1 MEKFLLCL
9 RVYRLHGQKFWKTM
23 KLFMIL
29 MCCFTFSLSANSF
42 AQQEKVNLDLRDV
55 SIKTLFS
62 EIQRQTKLHFIFS
75 SEQANRLDKLTVKAT
90 DETVKS
96 VLDRIFEGTGFSYTF
111 RDDIIMVRFEGEQ
124 AAQQVKKEMEIR
136 GVVKDKNGDPLPG
149 VTVLVGGTT
158 LGTATDGKGEF
169 LLKVPEQES
178 VALHFSFV
186 GMKTQELV
194 FKKGQQPLT
203 VVMEEDSESIEE
215 IVVTGYQQIEKRN
228 LTSSVV
234 TVKTSELQTI
244 GASSIEQML
253 QGVVPGLSVVNT
265 SASPGAAPKIRIR
278 GTATIAGNADPL
290 WVLDGVILENSV
302 PVTAADLNSP
312 DVMNMFNSVIG
323 GINPNDI
330 ESITVLKDASA
341 TAIYGTRAANG
352 VIVVTTKKG
361 KANSFNIS
369 YQHTSSISIRPH
381 YDDFDLLNS
390 KERVAL
396 AWENY
401 EDGLSLWGG
410 TYADGISGLEGLLNS
425 YALGQI
431 SKDQLNT
438 MVNKLEEVN
447 TDWFKILFRNA
458 YTQTHNLSVSGG
470 TEKTNYYISLNYNGE
485 EGVDKASEYKNYG
498 GMVKLNTQLF
508 QGVNMGAIVQVDRRD
523 REMYH
528 SSLDLFNYAVRSSRA
543 IPLRE
548 DNGDLHYYIGS
559 VSGRAS
565 KINVLNELAN
575 SGNESTQTD
584 AKGIVNLTVNL
595 YKGLKYEGL
604 FSYASSH
611 STARDY
617 ATEKTAY
624 VATIRGYGY
633 GEGSEDNV
641 KKSPLPYGGVY
652 NETTYEQRSSL
663 IRNGLTYK
671 GSLMDDLSID
681 VLLGQEFR
689 NTNYKGLTS
698 NIYGYFHD
706 RGNTFYEPAL
716 GESTGHLKRNK
727 TTRNLVDRSNISYYG
742 VISAMY
748 DNRYVLNA
756 NIRFDGSNLF
766 GSNPKYRYLPLWSV
780 SGRWIISNE
789 SFLSD
794 NTLISNLALRAS
806 YGLRGN
812 IVEDSSPSIIAA
824 ALPPNAVTGLFEM
837 EIQQAPNPDLKWE
850 TTASFNAG
858 LEIALFDNRLS
869 LDIDYYLD
877 KSKDLIA
884 YKGVSSVSGFSG
896 KYVNYANVTNQGL
909 DVALSGTILKSK
921 DWNWTAAFN
930 MGYVKNEVTKSKSTA
945 QTKYLVQ
952 SVYTPGEVYEG
963 KPVNGMFSYRFAKL
977 DGKGMPMFY
986 DKDGNV
992 LGVDSDEIVNFP
1004 YDIENLKYEGTRDP
1018 MLSGG
1023 LNTRVAYK
1031 NVSLS
1036 MLFAFGLK
1044 NVVRLPSRA
1053 YVSAPNSDE
1062 NANSSIKDRWRPGQ
1076 DNTGKTIPALSSG
1089 DGLIMTADDNFYATD
1104 WYNLSDA
1111 TVVPGDYLRFRN
1123 LMIEYRLPL
1132 RWVNKVV
1139 IGDKKLSSVTL
1150 KFQAQNLF
1158 VLADKRLKG
1167 YDPETIN
1174 YTTNAYGSLPLART
1188 FTLGLNVN
1196 F

>member
-1 MEKFLLCL
+1 
-9 RVYRLHGQKFWKTM
+9 M
-23 KLFMIL
+23 KLFIFL

-96 VLDRIFEGTGFSYTF
+96 VLDRIFEGTGFTYTF
-111 RDDIIMVRFEGEQ
+111 RDDIIMVRFEGEKTVRQ
-124 AAQQVKKEMEIR
+124 AEKEMEIR
-136 GVVKDKNGDPLPG
+136 GVVKDKNGEPLPG

-158 LGTATDGKGEF
+158 LGTATDAKGEF

-194 FKKGQQPLT
+194 FKKGQKPLT
-203 VVMEEDSESIEE
+203 VVMEEDSENIEE

-278 GTATIAGNADPL
+278 GTATISGNADPL

-369 YQHTSSISIRPH
+369 YQHTSTVSIRPF
-381 YDDFDLLNS
+381 YDNFDLLNS

-401 EDGLSLWGG
+401 EDGLSIWSS
-410 TYADGISGLEGLLNS
+410 TYANGGPGIEGLLNS

-431 SKDQLNT
+431 TKEQLNT
-438 MVNKLEEVN
+438 MANKLEGLN

-498 GMVKLNTQLF
+498 GMVKVNTQLF

-528 SSLDLFNYAVRSSRA
+528 SSIDLFNYAVRVSRA

-548 DNGDLHYYIGS
+548 DNGELYYYMGT
-559 VSGRAS
+559 VTGRAH
-565 KINVLNELAN
+565 KFNILNELAN
-575 SGNESTQTD
+575 TSNESTQTD
-584 AKGIVNLTVNL
+584 MKGIVNLTVNL

-617 ATEKTAY
+617 ATEQSAY
-624 VATIRGYGY
+624 VADIRGYEY
-633 GEGSEDNV
+633 GEGSEDDM
-641 KKSPLPYGGVY
+641 KQSPRPYGGVY

-671 GSLMDDLSID
+671 GSLVENLSID

-698 NIYGYFHD
+698 NVYGYFHD

-727 TTRNLVDRSNISYYG
+727 TTRSLVDRSNISYYG
-742 VISAMY
+742 VVSAMY

-794 NTLISNLALRAS
+794 NEMIDNLALRAS

-850 TTASFNAG
+850 TTASFNVG
-858 LEIALFDNRLS
+858 LEVGLFDNRLS
-869 LDIDYYLD
+869 LDVDYYLD

-896 KYVNYANVTNQGL
+896 KYVNYADVSNQGL
-909 DVALSGTILKSK
+909 DISLSGTIIKNK
-921 DWNWTAAFN
+921 DWRWTTAFN
-930 MGYVKNEVTKSKSTA
+930 MGYVKNKVTKANSTA

-963 KPVNGMFSYRFAKL
+963 KPVNGMFSYRFAGL
-977 DGKGMPMFY
+977 DDIGMPMFY
-986 DKDGNV
+986 DKDGKV
-992 LGVDSDEIVNFP
+992 LGVSSEEIVNFP
-1004 YDIENLKYEGTRDP
+1004 YDIANLKYEGTRDP
-1018 MLSGG
+1018 ILSGG
-1023 LNTRVAYK
+1023 LNTRIAYK

-1044 NVVRLPSRA
+1044 NVVRLPARA
-1053 YVSAPNSDE
+1053 YVTAPADDA
-1062 NANSSIKDRWRPGQ
+1062 NANSSIKDRWRPGK

-1089 DGLIMTADDNFYATD
+1089 DGYIATADGNFYATD
-1104 WYNLSDA
+1104 WYNSSDE

-1123 LMIEYRLPL
+1123 LMVEYQLPG
-1132 RWVNKVV
+1132 RWVDNV
-1139 IGDKKLSSVTL
+1139 IVGGRKLGNVSL

-1174 YTTNAYGSLPLART
+1174 YTTTSYGSLPLART
-1188 FTLGLNVN
+1188 FTLGLNIN

>member
-1 MEKFLLCL
+1 
-9 RVYRLHGQKFWKTM
+9 M
-23 KLFMIL
+23 KLFIFL

-96 VLDRIFEGTGFSYTF
+96 VLDRIFEGTGFTYTF
-111 RDDIIMVRFEGEQ
+111 RDDIIMVRFEGEKTVRQ
-124 AAQQVKKEMEIR
+124 AEKEMEIR
-136 GVVKDKNGDPLPG
+136 GVVKDKNGEPLPG

-158 LGTATDGKGEF
+158 LGTATDAKGEF

-194 FKKGQQPLT
+194 FKKGQKPLA
-203 VVMEEDSESIEE
+203 VVMEEDSENIEE

-278 GTATIAGNADPL
+278 GTATISGNADPL

-369 YQHTSSISIRPH
+369 YQHTSTVSIRPF
-381 YDDFDLLNS
+381 YDNFDLLNS

-401 EDGLSLWGG
+401 EDGLSIWSS
-410 TYADGISGLEGLLNS
+410 TYANGGPGIEGLLNS
-425 YALGQI
+425 YVLGQI
-431 SKDQLNT
+431 TKEQLNT
-438 MVNKLEEVN
+438 MANELEGLN

-498 GMVKLNTQLF
+498 GMVKVNTQLF

-528 SSLDLFNYAVRSSRA
+528 SSIDLFNYAVRASRA

-548 DNGDLHYYIGS
+548 DNGELYYYMGT
-559 VSGRAS
+559 VTGRAH
-565 KINVLNELAN
+565 KFNILNELAN
-575 SGNESTQTD
+575 TSNESTQTD
-584 AKGIVNLTVNL
+584 MKGIVNLTVNL

-617 ATEKTAY
+617 ATEQSAY
-624 VATIRGYGY
+624 VADIRGYEY
-633 GEGSEDNV
+633 GEGDDM

-671 GSLMDDLSID
+671 GSLVENLSID

-698 NIYGYFHD
+698 NVYGYFHD

-727 TTRNLVDRSNISYYG
+727 TTRSLVDRSNISYYG
-742 VISAMY
+742 VVSAMY

-756 NIRFDGSNLF
+756 NVRFDGSNLF

-794 NTLISNLALRAS
+794 NEMIDNLALRAS

-850 TTASFNAG
+850 TTASFNVG
-858 LEIALFDNRLS
+858 LEIGLFDNRLS
-869 LDIDYYLD
+869 LDVDYYLD

-896 KYVNYANVTNQGL
+896 KYVNYADVSNQGL
-909 DVALSGTILKSK
+909 DISLSGTIIKNK
-921 DWNWTAAFN
+921 DWRWTAAFN
-930 MGYVKNEVTKSKSTA
+930 MGYVKNKVTKANSTA

-963 KPVNGMFSYRFAKL
+963 KPVNGMFSYRFAGL
-977 DGKGMPMFY
+977 DDIGMPMFY
-986 DKDGNV
+986 DKDGKV
-992 LGVDSDEIVNFP
+992 LGVSSEEIVNFP
-1004 YDIENLKYEGTRDP
+1004 YDIANLKYEGTRDP
-1018 MLSGG
+1018 ILSGG
-1023 LNTRVAYK
+1023 LNTRIAYK

-1044 NVVRLPSRA
+1044 NVVRLPARA
-1053 YVSAPNSDE
+1053 YVTAPADDA
-1062 NANSSIKDRWRPGQ
+1062 NANSSIKDRWRPGK

-1089 DGLIMTADDNFYATD
+1089 DGYIATADGNFYATD
-1104 WYNLSDA
+1104 WYNSSDE

-1123 LMIEYRLPL
+1123 LMVEYQLPG
-1132 RWVNKVV
+1132 RWVDKVIV
-1139 IGDKKLSSVTL
+1139 GGRKLGNVSL

-1158 VLADKRLKG
+1158 VLADKRLQG

-1174 YTTNAYGSLPLART
+1174 YTTTSYGSLPLART
-1188 FTLGLNVN
+1188 FTLGLNIN

>member
-1 MEKFLLCL
+1 M
-9 RVYRLHGQKFWKTM
+9 
-23 KLFMIL
+23 
-29 MCCFTFSLSANSF
+29 
-42 AQQEKVNLDLRDV
+42 RDV

-186 GMKTQELV
+186 GMKTRELV

>member
-1 MEKFLLCL
+1 
-9 RVYRLHGQKFWKTM
+9 M

-186 GMKTQELV
+186 GMKTRELV

-869 LDIDYYLD
+869 LDVDYYLD

>member
-1 MEKFLLCL
+1 
-9 RVYRLHGQKFWKTM
+9 M

-90 DETVKS
+90 DETVRS

-158 LGTATDGKGEF
+158 LGTATDGRGEF

-178 VALHFSFV
+178 VSLLFSFV

-203 VVMEEDSESIEE
+203 VVMEEDSENIEE

-369 YQHTSSISIRPH
+369 YQHTSTVSIRPH

-401 EDGLSLWGG
+401 EDGLSIWGLTQSAG
-410 TYADGISGLEGLLNS
+410 GSGLEGLLNS
-425 YALGQI
+425 YIHGQI
-431 SKDQLNT
+431 SRDQLNT
-438 MVNKLEEVN
+438 MANKLEEGN

-498 GMVKLNTQLF
+498 GMVKINTQLF

-528 SSLDLFNYAVRSSRA
+528 SSLDLFNYAVRTSRA
-543 IPLRE
+543 IPLYE
-548 DNGDLHYYIGS
+548 DNGDLHYYQGTVAGS
-559 VSGRAS
+559 AS
-565 KINVLNELAN
+565 KFNVLNELAN
-575 SGNESTQTD
+575 TSNESTQTD
-584 AKGIVNLTVNL
+584 MKGIVNLTVNL

-604 FSYASSH
+604 FSYGSSH

-624 VATIRGYGY
+624 VADIRGYGY
-633 GEGSEDNV
+633 GEGSEDKV
-641 KKSPLPYGGVY
+641 KESPLPYGGVY

-671 GSLMDDLSID
+671 GSLVDDLSID

-698 NIYGYFHD
+698 NIYGYFRN

-716 GESTGHLKRNK
+716 GEATGHLKRNK
-727 TTRNLVDRSNISYYG
+727 ATRNLVDRSNISYYG

-780 SGRWIISNE
+780 SGRWIVSNE
-789 SFLSD
+789 AFLSD
-794 NTLISNLALRAS
+794 NTVISNLALRAS

-812 IVEDSSPSIIAA
+812 IVEDSSPSIIAS
-824 ALPPNAVTGLFEM
+824 ALPPNSITGLFEM

-858 LEIALFDNRLS
+858 LEIALLDNRLS
-869 LDIDYYLD
+869 LDVDYYLD

-884 YKGVSSVSGFSG
+884 YKGVSSVSGFTG
-896 KYVNYANVTNQGL
+896 KYVNYANVSNQGL
-909 DVALSGTILKSK
+909 DIALSGTILKSK

-930 MGYVKNEVTKSKSTA
+930 MGYVKNKVTKSKSTA

-1018 MLSGG
+1018 ILSGG
-1023 LNTRVAYK
+1023 LNTRVSYK

-1044 NVVRLPSRA
+1044 NVVRLPSQA
-1053 YVSAPNSDE
+1053 YTSAPASDE

-1076 DNTGKTIPALSSG
+1076 DNTGKTIPALSEG
-1089 DGLIMTADDNFYATD
+1089 DALIFTADGNFYATD

-1132 RWVNKVV
+1132 RWVSKVAV
-1139 IGDKKLSSVTL
+1139 GDKKLSSVTL

-1167 YDPETIN
+1167 YDPETVN

-1188 FTLGLNVN
+1188 FTLGLNIN

>member
-1 MEKFLLCL
+1 
-9 RVYRLHGQKFWKTM
+9 M

-136 GVVKDKNGDPLPG
+136 GVVKDKNGDPLLG

-186 GMKTQELV
+186 GMKTRELV

>member
-1 MEKFLLCL
+1 
-9 RVYRLHGQKFWKTM
+9 M
-23 KLFMIL
+23 KLFIFL

-42 AQQEKVNLDLRDV
+42 AQQEKVNLDLQGV

-62 EIQRQTKLHFIFS
+62 EIQRQTNLHFIFNT
-75 SEQANRLDKLTVKAT
+75 EQTEQLNKLTVKAK
-90 DETVKS
+90 EESVKS
-96 VLDRIFEGTGFSYTF
+96 VLDRVFEGTGFTYTF
-111 RDDIIMVRFEGEQ
+111 RDNIIMVRFEGKNSVQQ
-124 AAQQVKKEMEIR
+124 ANKEMEIR
-136 GVVKDKNGDPLPG
+136 GVVKDKSGEPLPG
-149 VTVLVGGTT
+149 VTVLIVGTQ
-158 LGTATDGKGEF
+158 LGTATGMDGDF
-169 LLKVPEQES
+169 LLRVPEQDS
-178 VALHFSFV
+178 VRLRFSFA
-186 GMKTQELV
+186 GMKTKDVPYKKNQPALV
-194 FKKGQQPLT
+194 
-203 VVMEEDSESIEE
+203 VVLEEEAESIGE

-234 TVKTSELQTI
+234 TVKTSELKTI

-265 SASPGAAPKIRIR
+265 SAAPGAAPKIRIR
-278 GTATIAGNADPL
+278 GTATISGNADPL

-361 KANSFNIS
+361 KANSFNIA
-369 YQHTSSISIRPH
+369 YQHTSTLSIRPY
-381 YDDFDLLNS
+381 YDNFDLLNS
-390 KERVAL
+390 KERIAL

-401 EDGLSLWGG
+401 EDGLSVWGG
-410 TYADGISGLEGLLNS
+410 THFNGTPGLEGLLNS

-431 SKDQLNT
+431 TREQLNS
-438 MVNKLEEVN
+438 MANKLEETN
-447 TDWFKILFRNA
+447 TDWFKTLFRNA

-470 TEKTNYYISLNYNGE
+470 TERTNYYISLNYNGE

-498 GMVKLNTQLF
+498 GMVKVNTRLF
-508 QGVNMGAIVQVDRRD
+508 QGVNMGAILQMDRRD

-528 SSLDLFNYAVRSSRA
+528 SSIDLFNYAVRTSRA
-543 IPLRE
+543 IPLHE
-548 DNGDLHYYIGS
+548 DNGDLHYYIGT
-559 VSGRAS
+559 VSGRWH
-565 KINVLNELAN
+565 KFNILNELAN
-575 SGNESTQTD
+575 TGNESTQTD
-584 AKGIVNLTVNL
+584 IKGIVNLTVNL

-617 ATEKTAY
+617 ATEKSAY
-624 VATIRGYGY
+624 VADIRGYEY
-633 GEGSEDNV
+633 GEGSEEDI

-652 NETTYEQRSSL
+652 NEQTYEQRSSL

-671 GSLMDDLSID
+671 GSLTEDLSID

-689 NTNYKGLTS
+689 NTNYKGLKS
-698 NIYGYFHD
+698 NTFGYFHD

-727 TTRNLVDRSNISYYG
+727 VTRSLVDRSNISYYG
-742 VISAMY
+742 VVSAMY
-748 DNRYVLNA
+748 GDRYVLNA

-766 GSNPKYRYLPLWSV
+766 GSNPKYRYLPLWSI

-789 SFLSD
+789 SFLQD
-794 NTLISNLALRAS
+794 NNTISNLALRAS

-850 TTASFNAG
+850 TTASFNVG
-858 LEIALFDNRLS
+858 LELGLFDDRLS
-869 LDIDYYLD
+869 LDVDYYLD
-877 KSKDLIA
+877 ESKDLIA
-884 YKGVSSVSGFSG
+884 YKSVSSVSGFSG
-896 KYVNYANVTNQGL
+896 KYVNYADVRNQGI
-909 DVALSGTILKSK
+909 DVSLSGTLLKNK
-921 DWNWTAAFN
+921 DWRWTAAFN
-930 MGYVKNEVTKSKSTA
+930 MGYVKNKVTKSTSTA
-945 QTKYLVQ
+945 QAKYLVQ

-963 KPVNGMFSYRFAKL
+963 KPVDGMFSYRFAKL
-977 DGKGMPMFY
+977 DDKGMPMFY

-992 LGVDSDEIVNFP
+992 LGVDSEEIVNYP
-1004 YDIENLKYEGTRDP
+1004 YDLGNLKYEGTRDP
-1018 MLSGG
+1018 LFSGG
-1023 LNTRVAYK
+1023 LNTRVSYK

-1044 NVVRLPSRA
+1044 NVVRLPARA
-1053 YVSAPNSDE
+1053 YVTTPAEDE

-1076 DNTGKTIPALSSG
+1076 DNTGKTIPALSAG
-1089 DGLIMTADDNFYATD
+1089 DGYITTADGNFYATD
-1104 WYNLSDA
+1104 WYNLSDQ

-1123 LMIEYRLPL
+1123 LMIEYQLPA
-1132 RWVNKVV
+1132 RWTNKVV
-1139 IGDKKLSSVTL
+1139 VGDRKMGNVTL

-1158 VLADKRLKG
+1158 VIADKRLKG

-1174 YTTNAYGSLPLART
+1174 YTTTSYGSLPLART
-1188 FTLGLNVN
+1188 FTLGLNIN

>member
-1 MEKFLLCL
+1 
-9 RVYRLHGQKFWKTM
+9 M
-23 KLFMIL
+23 KLFIFL

-42 AQQEKVNLDLRDV
+42 AQQEKVNLDLQGV

-62 EIQRQTKLHFIFS
+62 EIQRQTNLHFIFNT
-75 SEQANRLDKLTVKAT
+75 EQTEQLNKLTVKAK
-90 DETVKS
+90 EESVKS
-96 VLDRIFEGTGFSYTF
+96 VLDRVFEGTGFTYTF
-111 RDDIIMVRFEGEQ
+111 RDNIIMVRFEGKNSVQQ
-124 AAQQVKKEMEIR
+124 ANKEMEIR
-136 GVVKDKNGDPLPG
+136 GVVKDKSGEPLPG
-149 VTVLVGGTT
+149 VTVLIVGTQ
-158 LGTATDGKGEF
+158 LGTATGMDGDF
-169 LLKVPEQES
+169 LLRVPEQDS
-178 VALHFSFV
+178 VRLRFSFV
-186 GMKTQELV
+186 GMKTKDVPYKKNQPALV
-194 FKKGQQPLT
+194 
-203 VVMEEDSESIEE
+203 VVLEEEAESIGE

-234 TVKTSELQTI
+234 TVKTSELKTI

-265 SASPGAAPKIRIR
+265 SAAPGAAPKIRIR
-278 GTATIAGNADPL
+278 GTATISGNADPL

-361 KANSFNIS
+361 KANSFNIA
-369 YQHTSSISIRPH
+369 YQHTSTLSIRPY
-381 YDDFDLLNS
+381 YDNFDLLNS
-390 KERVAL
+390 KERIAL

-401 EDGLSLWGG
+401 EDGLSVWGG
-410 TYADGISGLEGLLNS
+410 THFNGTPGLEGLLNS

-431 SKDQLNT
+431 TREQLNS
-438 MVNKLEEVN
+438 MANKLEETN
-447 TDWFKILFRNA
+447 TDWFKTLFRNA

-470 TEKTNYYISLNYNGE
+470 TERTNYYISLNYNGE

-498 GMVKLNTQLF
+498 GMVKVNTRLF
-508 QGVNMGAIVQVDRRD
+508 QGVNMGAILQMDRRD

-528 SSLDLFNYAVRSSRA
+528 SSIDLFNYAVRTSRA
-543 IPLRE
+543 IPLHE
-548 DNGDLHYYIGS
+548 DNGDLHYYIGT
-559 VSGRAS
+559 VSGRWH
-565 KINVLNELAN
+565 KFNILNELAN
-575 SGNESTQTD
+575 TGNESTQTD
-584 AKGIVNLTVNL
+584 IKGIVNLTVNL

-617 ATEKTAY
+617 ATEKSAY
-624 VATIRGYGY
+624 VADIRGYEY
-633 GEGSEDNV
+633 GEGSEEDI

-652 NETTYEQRSSL
+652 NEQTYEQRSSL

-671 GSLMDDLSID
+671 GSLTEDLSID

-689 NTNYKGLTS
+689 NTNYKGLKS
-698 NIYGYFHD
+698 NTFGYFHD

-727 TTRNLVDRSNISYYG
+727 VTRSLVDRSNISYYG
-742 VISAMY
+742 VVSAMY
-748 DNRYVLNA
+748 GDRYVLNA

-766 GSNPKYRYLPLWSV
+766 GSNPKYRYLPLWSI

-789 SFLSD
+789 SFLQD
-794 NTLISNLALRAS
+794 NNTISNLALRAS

-837 EIQQAPNPDLKWE
+837 EIQQVPNPDLKWE
-850 TTASFNAG
+850 TTASFNVG
-858 LEIALFDNRLS
+858 LELGLFDDRLS
-869 LDIDYYLD
+869 LDVDYYLD
-877 KSKDLIA
+877 ESKDLIA
-884 YKGVSSVSGFSG
+884 YKSVSSVSGFSG
-896 KYVNYANVTNQGL
+896 KYVNYADVRNQGI
-909 DVALSGTILKSK
+909 DVSLSGTLLKNK
-921 DWNWTAAFN
+921 DWRWTAAFN
-930 MGYVKNEVTKSKSTA
+930 MGYVKNKVTKSTSTA
-945 QTKYLVQ
+945 QAKYLVQ

-963 KPVNGMFSYRFAKL
+963 KPVDGMFSYRFAKL
-977 DGKGMPMFY
+977 DDKGMPMFY

-992 LGVDSDEIVNFP
+992 LGVDSEEIVNYP
-1004 YDIENLKYEGTRDP
+1004 YDLGNLKYEGTRDP
-1018 MLSGG
+1018 LFSGG
-1023 LNTRVAYK
+1023 LNTRVSYK

-1044 NVVRLPSRA
+1044 NVVRLPARA
-1053 YVSAPNSDE
+1053 YVTTPAEDE

-1076 DNTGKTIPALSSG
+1076 DNTGKTIPALSAG
-1089 DGLIMTADDNFYATD
+1089 DGYITTADGNFYATD
-1104 WYNLSDA
+1104 WYNLSDQ

-1123 LMIEYRLPL
+1123 LMIEYQLPA
-1132 RWVNKVV
+1132 RWTNKVV
-1139 IGDKKLSSVTL
+1139 VGDRKMGNVTL

-1158 VLADKRLKG
+1158 VIADKRLKG

-1174 YTTNAYGSLPLART
+1174 YTTTSYGSLPLART
-1188 FTLGLNVN
+1188 FTLGLNIN

>member
-1 MEKFLLCL
+1 
-9 RVYRLHGQKFWKTM
+9 M

-186 GMKTQELV
+186 GMKTRELV

-584 AKGIVNLTVNL
+584 VKGIVNLTVNL
-595 YKGLKYEGL
+595 YEGLKYEGL

-896 KYVNYANVTNQGL
+896 KYVNYANVTNQGV

-977 DGKGMPMFY
+977 DDKGMPMFY

>member
-1 MEKFLLCL
+1 
-9 RVYRLHGQKFWKTM
+9 M

-42 AQQEKVNLDLRDV
+42 AQQERVNLDLRDV

-75 SEQANRLDKLTVKAT
+75 NEQANRLDKLTVKAT

-96 VLDRIFEGTGFSYTF
+96 VLDRIFEGTGFTYTF
-111 RDDIIMVRFEGEQ
+111 RDDIIMVRFEGEKTVRQ
-124 AAQQVKKEMEIR
+124 AEKEMEIR
-136 GVVKDKNGDPLPG
+136 GVVKDKNGEPLPG

-158 LGTATDGKGEF
+158 LGTATDAKGEF
-169 LLKVPEQES
+169 LLKVPERES

-186 GMKTQELV
+186 GMKTRELV
-194 FKKGQQPLT
+194 FKKGQKPLT
-203 VVMEEDSESIEE
+203 VVMEEDSENIEE

-278 GTATIAGNADPL
+278 GTATISGNADPL

-361 KANSFNIS
+361 KSNSFNIS
-369 YQHTSSISIRPH
+369 YQHTSTVSIRPF
-381 YDDFDLLNS
+381 YDNFDLLNS

-401 EDGLSLWGG
+401 EDGLAIWSG
-410 TYADGISGLEGLLNS
+410 TCANGIPGLEGLLNS

-431 SKDQLNT
+431 TKEQLNT
-438 MVNKLEEVN
+438 MANKLEGLN
-447 TDWFKILFRNA
+447 TDWFKVLFRNA

-498 GMVKLNTQLF
+498 GMVKVNTRLF
-508 QGVNMGAIVQVDRRD
+508 QGVNLGAIVQVDRRD

-528 SSLDLFNYAVRSSRA
+528 SSIDLFNYAVRTSRA
-543 IPLRE
+543 IPLRK
-548 DNGDLHYYIGS
+548 DSGDLYYYIGTMNERS
-559 VSGRAS
+559 H
-565 KINVLNELAN
+565 KFNILNELAN
-575 SGNESTQTD
+575 TGNESTQTD
-584 AKGIVNLTVNL
+584 VKGIVNLTVNL

-617 ATEKTAY
+617 ATEQSAY
-624 VATIRGYGY
+624 VADIRGYEY
-633 GEGSEDNV
+633 GEGTEDEV
-641 KKSPLPYGGVY
+641 KQSPLPYGGVY

-671 GSLMDDLSID
+671 GSLVENLSID

-727 TTRNLVDRSNISYYG
+727 TTRSLVDRSNISYYG
-742 VISAMY
+742 VVSAMY

-789 SFLSD
+789 PFLSD
-794 NTLISNLALRAS
+794 NEMIDNLALRAS

-850 TTASFNAG
+850 TTASFNVG
-858 LEIALFDNRLS
+858 LEVGLFDNRLS
-869 LDIDYYLD
+869 LDVDYYLD

-896 KYVNYANVTNQGL
+896 KYVNYADVSNQGI
-909 DVALSGTILKSK
+909 DISLSGTIIKDK
-921 DWNWTAAFN
+921 DWRWTAAFN
-930 MGYVKNEVTKSKSTA
+930 MGYVKSKVTKSNSTA
-945 QTKYLVQ
+945 QAKYLVQ
-952 SVYTPGEVYEG
+952 SIYTPGEVYEG
-963 KPVNGMFSYRFAKL
+963 KPVNGMFSYRFAGL
-977 DGKGMPMFY
+977 DDIGMPMFY
-986 DKDGNV
+986 DKNGKV
-992 LGVDSDEIVNFP
+992 LGVSSEEIVNFP
-1004 YDIENLKYEGTRDP
+1004 YDIANLKYEGTRDP
-1018 MLSGG
+1018 ILSGG
-1023 LNTRVAYK
+1023 LNTRISYK

-1044 NVVRLPSRA
+1044 NMVRLPARA
-1053 YVSAPNSDE
+1053 YVTNPAEDE
-1062 NANSSIKDRWRPGQ
+1062 NANSSIKDRWRPGK
-1076 DNTGKTIPALSSG
+1076 DNTGKTIPALSQG
-1089 DGLIMTADDNFYATD
+1089 DGYISTADGDFYATD
-1104 WYNLSDA
+1104 WYNSSDE

-1123 LMIEYRLPL
+1123 LMVEYQLPE
-1132 RWVNKVV
+1132 RWVDKVIV
-1139 IGDKKLSSVTL
+1139 GGRKLGNVSL

-1158 VLADKRLKG
+1158 VFADKRLKG

-1174 YTTNAYGSLPLART
+1174 YTTTSYGSLPLART
-1188 FTLGLNVN
+1188 FTLGLNIN